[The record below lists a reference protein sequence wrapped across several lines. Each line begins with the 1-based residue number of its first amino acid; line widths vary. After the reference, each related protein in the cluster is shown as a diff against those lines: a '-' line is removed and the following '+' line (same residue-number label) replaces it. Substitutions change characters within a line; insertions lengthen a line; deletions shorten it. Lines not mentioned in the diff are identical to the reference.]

1 MALLKPPHQS
11 LFKKASVVTA
21 ATVGLALVGGLD
33 WWTGPELAFSIIYL
47 APVGLS
53 AWFGGRWA
61 GLLISCLAAVV
72 WTYLDILDGRP
83 YSNSVIPYWNGLVR
97 LGIFA
102 IMAWL
107 LDLVRNLTSNLQHLV
122 EQRTA
127 ALEAEIRSRKEV
139 ERVVTEI
146 SSREQQR
153 LGAELHDQLAGHLAG
168 LAFMA
173 KAISEGLARRG
184 LPEAADADRLVGFL
198 NQSLKQLRAFC
209 RLLAP
214 VDSGNLDP
222 DLTRL
227 GAQIET
233 AFGITCIVQMPKDP
247 PHLGLN
253 RARLL
258 YNIAQEAVR
267 RAVEKRMAKQVEI
280 TLSQEGE
287 RLSLTISDDGA
298 TVDEP
303 ADRSEQE
310 LGTRIMKYRADT
322 LGGTITFTK
331 LIGGGSAVTCVLPL
345 EDEST
350 SQPFPALS

>member
-1 MALLKPPHQS
+1 MPKVNLPHQS
-11 LFKKASVVTA
+11 PLEKAFVVA
-21 ATVGLALVGGLD
+21 AAIGGLGLVGALD

-47 APVGLS
+47 VPVGLS
-53 AWFGGRWA
+53 AWFGGRWV
-61 GLLISCLAAVV
+61 GLFISAMAAVV

-83 YSNSVIPYWNGLVR
+83 YSNPFIPYWNGSVR
-97 LGIFA
+97 LGIFS

-139 ERVVTEI
+139 ERIVTEI

-173 KAISEGLARRG
+173 KAIAESLARRDV
-184 LPEAADADRLVGFL
+184 PEANDANRLVGFL

-280 TLSQEGE
+280 TLSQDGE
-287 RLSLTISDDGA
+287 RLRLTIADDGA
-298 TVDEP
+298 EANEP

-310 LGTRIMKYRADT
+310 LGARIMKYRADT
-322 LGGTITFTK
+322 LGGTITFARLT
-331 LIGGGSAVTCVLPL
+331 GGGSSVTCVLPL
-345 EDEST
+345 ENVSAL
-350 SQPFPALS
+350 QPFPALS